1 MYDQDTQP
9 MVLGARSPVRDAKAT
24 DPADESPFPSIRS
37 IVSAWSVFVVVLLIL
52 FSFAA
57 ACVVYGL

>member
-9 MVLGARSPVRDAKAT
+9 MVLGPRSPARDADTAEPT
-24 DPADESPFPSIRS
+24 DEPSFTSLRS
-37 IVSAWSVFVVVLLIL
+37 IASAWSVFVVVLLIL
-52 FSFAA
+52 LSFAA